1 MRPLHR
7 LQLLAILGFLA
18 QLLAAAGTRGAHD
31 IRDFGAV
38 PDGVTLSTQAINR
51 AVAAA
56 AADGGGTVLVP
67 PGRFLSGAIYLQSN
81 VTLHLAAGAVLV
93 GSSNLADYPLNPA
106 PVPADTPEFR
116 RLAPIYPARLEYGRY
131 SLINAIG
138 QHHVTVEGRGIIDG
152 SGDSPGFQKAN
163 IRAAGLS
170 AEEAHY
176 RRPYGMSFIQCTQV
190 QVREVTLRNLAFWTQ
205 GYLDCADVLVDG
217 VTVDS
222 PAEGRNNDG
231 IDIDG
236 SRRVRVVN
244 CNFDTGDDSICLKS
258 SYRECEDIVIS
269 NCTCSSRANGV
280 KLGTASNGGFRNI
293 TIANLTM
300 NRIACAGL
308 ALEVVDGGVLD
319 GVTVSNITMREVG
332 AALFVRLGDRGRR
345 WMAPADHAVGTLRN
359 VSIQNIVASVF
370 TPFDGRPLAASISG
384 LPDHPVENVTVRG
397 LRLTVLRNHRRSET
411 AGLLGTPVPENPQDY
426 PEYSMFGS
434 LPAYGLYLR
443 HVRGVQLEG
452 LDVTFAETDHRPAL
466 FAEDVQQLRVAHLRS
481 RVLPDSDPVI
491 VLRDV
496 RDAQLTGLVAAAGTG
511 AYLRVEGASAGIAFQ
526 AADLTQAREPVQLAA
541 GVPADAVRR

>member
-1 MRPLHR
+1 MRSSSRLH
-7 LQLLAILGFLA
+7 LLVVFSLLGA
-18 QLLAAAGTRGAHD
+18 LAATAGVRGIHD

-38 PDGVTLSTQAINR
+38 PDGVTLNTVAINR

-56 AADGGGTVLVP
+56 AAEGGGTVRVP

-93 GSSNLADYPLNPA
+93 GSSSLADYPLNPA
-106 PVPADTPEFR
+106 PAPADTPEFR
-116 RLAPIYPARLEYGRY
+116 RLAPIYPTRLEYGRY

-138 QHHVTVEGRGIIDG
+138 QHHVTIEGRGIIDG
-152 SGDSPGFQKAN
+152 SGDSPGYQKAN
-163 IRAAGLS
+163 LRAAGLS
-170 AEEAHY
+170 AEEAHF
-176 RRPYGMSFIQCTQV
+176 RRPYGLSFIRCTNV
-190 QVREVTLRNLAFWTQ
+190 QVRDVTLRNLAFWTQ

-244 CNFDTGDDSICLKS
+244 CNFDTGDDSICLKA
-258 SYRECEDIVIS
+258 SYRDCEDIVIGNS
-269 NCTCSSRANGV
+269 TCSSRANGV

-293 TIANLTM
+293 TISNLTM
-300 NRIACAGL
+300 NRVACAGL
-308 ALEVVDGGVLD
+308 ALEVVDGGVMD
-319 GVTVSNITMREVG
+319 GVTVSNLTMHEVG
-332 AALFVRLGDRGRR
+332 AAIFVRLGDRGRK
-345 WMAPADHAVGTLRN
+345 WMASADHTVGALRN
-359 VSIQNIVASVF
+359 VTIQGVNASVF
-370 TPFDGRPLAASISG
+370 TPFDGRPLASSISG
-384 LPDHPVENVTVRG
+384 LPDHPVENVTVRD
-397 LRLTVLRNHRRSET
+397 LRITVRRSHPRSET
-411 AGLLGTPVPENPQDY
+411 AGLRAAPVPENAQDY

-443 HVRGVQLEG
+443 HVRGVTLEG

-466 FAEDVQQLRVAHLRS
+466 FVEDAVQLRVAHLRS

-496 RDAQLTGLVAAAGTG
+496 RDARLLHLVAAPGTG
-511 AYLRVEGASAGIAFQ
+511 TYLQVEGASADVAVL
-526 AADLTQAREPVQLAA
+526 ASDLGRAREPVARAA
-541 GVPADAVRR
+541 GVPADAVNR